1 MTKNG
6 YNVLFIIGTILGL
19 AYFIYVGII
28 FYAMSGVID
37 MGMGEFAE
45 TIFKIGALQILP
57 FFIGIGISFLLS
69 VIAMFIRNKWVGLSA
84 AILYT
89 ISPFLMFYLFN
100 IFTFILAVIMYVGF
114 GIQAYYQARQ
124 KQLELQN

>member
-1 MTKNG
+1 
-6 YNVLFIIGTILGL
+6 
-19 AYFIYVGII
+19 
-28 FYAMSGVID
+28 

-89 ISPFLMFYLFN
+89 ISPFLMFSLFN
-100 IFTFILAVIMYVGF
+100 ILAVIMYVGF